1 MFLILKLYLNN
12 RVSKNKMIIII
23 LLVFKPIIIPLLLLF
38 LAIINPN
45 TIKDIRLN
53 INVIEDIILYE
64 ILVNKYNKLIKRLN
78 NIIIPVNIKYFLNFI
93 NSIT

>member
-1 MFLILKLYLNN
+1 MLKLYLNN

-78 NIIIPVNIKYFLNFI
+78 SMIIPVNIKYFLNFI

>member
-1 MFLILKLYLNN
+1 MFLMLKLYLNN

-23 LLVFKPIIIPLLLLF
+23 LLVFKPIIMPLLLLF

>member
-1 MFLILKLYLNN
+1 MLKLYLNN

-23 LLVFKPIIIPLLLLF
+23 LLVFKPIIMPLLLLF

>member
-1 MFLILKLYLNN
+1 MLKLYLNN